1 VDEGF
6 AQQPGID
13 FGEHFSPVARLDIWN
28 SHKVD
33 GQKSVNGVSM
43 NALMSEH
50 VHILKNTYAFLM

>member
-1 VDEGF
+1 MDEGF

-33 GQKSVNGVSM
+33 GQKSLNGVSM
-43 NALMSEH
+43 NALM
-50 VHILKNTYAFLM
+50 